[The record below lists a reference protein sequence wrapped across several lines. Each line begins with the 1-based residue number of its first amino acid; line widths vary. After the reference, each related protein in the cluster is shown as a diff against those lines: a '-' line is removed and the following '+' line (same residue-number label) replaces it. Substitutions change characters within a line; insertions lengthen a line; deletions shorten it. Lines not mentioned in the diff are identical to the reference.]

1 MKQNETF
8 KTLMDDYSPELG
20 DSEEYMDNL
29 QRKLAAVE
37 VVRKMYETENR
48 RMRNRLIVAFVSGA
62 LAGAGTALYL
72 ILHPDFLAHSR
83 LLPMLDGFQYR
94 MLVSVVAVA
103 ILGGILCTLLYQIV
117 AKDFSE
123 VDSSYICKRTE

>member
-8 KTLMDDYSPELG
+8 KNLIERNRPELG

-48 RMRNRLIVAFVSGA
+48 RMRNRVIVAFVSGI

-103 ILGGILCTLLYQIV
+103 IFGGILCTLLYQIV

>member
-8 KTLMDDYSPELG
+8 KNLIERYRPELG

-62 LAGAGTALYL
+62 LSGVGIALYL
-72 ILHPDFLAHSR
+72 LLHPEVLTHSR
-83 LLPMLDGFQYR
+83 LLPMFGGFQYS
-94 MLVSVVAVA
+94 LLLIVLAVAV
-103 ILGGILCTLLYQIV
+103 LGAVLCTLLYQIV